1 MKRFTLAFLILCSIA
16 NLGCETSN
24 PICSD
29 NFCVTGEIFAK
40 SDLEEGQD
48 FDNAPATIS
57 EQEFLN
63 LLSNGN
69 IQPINTNI
77 SEEQVYDG
85 DTITDVQILICKTC
99 DLETPFPGMIVEGD
113 NIYREVNIRINGIDT
128 PEMQPRKADHETE
141 ALRLRE
147 KKLAELARDYLRSLI
162 KNATDIQIRNLQP
175 DKYYGRIVAD
185 VLIKDKD
192 EYYNVA
198 ERMIKCG
205 FAIAYDSGTKE
216 KGYWGTAPAPTCAVN
231 Y

>member
-1 MKRFTLAFLILCSIA
+1 MKRVALAFLILCSIT
-16 NLGCETSN
+16 NIGCQTSN

-69 IQPINTNI
+69 IQPINTSI

-85 DTITDVQILICKTC
+85 DTIKDVKILICKTC

-128 PEMQPRKADHETE
+128 PEMKPKKADHKTE

-147 KKLAELARDYLRSLI
+147 KELAEMARDYLRSLI
-162 KNATDIQIRNLQP
+162 KNATGHSNP
-175 DKYYGRIVAD
+175 
-185 VLIKDKD
+185 
-192 EYYNVA
+192 
-198 ERMIKCG
+198 
-205 FAIAYDSGTKE
+205 
-216 KGYWGTAPAPTCAVN
+216 
-231 Y
+231 